1 MSNFKKNWETMGFT
15 LLMLLFALVL
25 LTAPQLILF
34 ICGAWIFM
42 KLAKII

>member
-1 MSNFKKNWETMGFT
+1 MNNFKKNWETMGFT
-15 LLMLLFALVL
+15 LLMLLFIMVL

-34 ICGAWIFM
+34 ISGAWIFM

>member
-25 LTAPQLILF
+25 LTAPQLILC
-34 ICGAWIFM
+34 IGGAWIFM

>member
-15 LLMLLFALVL
+15 LGLILIILILI
-25 LTAPQLILF
+25 TAPQLIL
-34 ICGAWIFM
+34 CLSGAWIFM

>member
-15 LLMLLFALVL
+15 LLMLFFIMVL

-34 ICGAWIFM
+34 LGVTWIAM

>member
-15 LLMLLFALVL
+15 LLMLLFIMVL

-34 ICGAWIFM
+34 LGGAWIFM
-42 KLAKII
+42 KLANII

>member
-1 MSNFKKNWETMGFT
+1 MSNFNKNWETMGFT

-34 ICGAWIFM
+34 LGGTWIFM

>member
-1 MSNFKKNWETMGFT
+1 MGNFKKNWETMGFT

-34 ICGAWIFM
+34 IGGAWIFM